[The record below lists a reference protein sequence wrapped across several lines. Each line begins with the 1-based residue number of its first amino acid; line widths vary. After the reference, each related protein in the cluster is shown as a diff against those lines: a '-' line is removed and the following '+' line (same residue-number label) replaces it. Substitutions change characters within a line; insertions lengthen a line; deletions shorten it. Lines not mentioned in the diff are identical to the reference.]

1 MPAWSRPFLSILLAM
16 LLLGASVGFP
26 YGSWNDPDPYHSS
39 DRYQL
44 AILGPRTQCFQEFLR
59 HMAMTPQSSRV
70 IGFVRED
77 LQHPACSNLSP
88 QAIEALRASHGVL
101 FWIDS
106 VDVPA
111 GSDGILAYVHS
122 LCTCVGISNHS
133 LLMYALIQVY
143 TQSHDHGF
151 VQNMLTYFIGCNLNR
166 AQGWLRRVPPSN
178 WACLL
183 QGDWCS

>member
-1 MPAWSRPFLSILLAM
+1 MPAWSRPFLSILLAT

-26 YGSWNDPDPYHSS
+26 HVSMNDLESDHSS
-39 DRYQL
+39 DRYQH
-44 AILGPRTQCFQEFLR
+44 AILGPRTQRFQEFLR
-59 HMAMTPQSSRV
+59 YMAMTPQSSRV

-106 VDVPA
+106 VDIPA
-111 GSDGILAYVHS
+111 GSDGVLAYVHS
-122 LCTCVGISNHS
+122 LCACVGISNHS

-143 TQSHDHGF
+143 TMWFS
-151 VQNMLTYFIGCNLNR
+151 
-166 AQGWLRRVPPSN
+166 
-178 WACLL
+178 
-183 QGDWCS
+183 

>member
-44 AILGPRTQCFQEFLR
+44 AILGPRTQRFQEFLR

-143 TQSHDHGF
+143 TQWFS
-151 VQNMLTYFIGCNLNR
+151 
-166 AQGWLRRVPPSN
+166 
-178 WACLL
+178 
-183 QGDWCS
+183 